1 MKGVGERADSPR
13 QARGYCTR
21 GVAGEGLRGGGPRPT
36 KGAVYDK
43 SCKLFE
49 KKKGEIFEFIYVIYG
64 YDRNTQFRVSPVC
77 NNCKLLIEPALALMS
92 LEFQVA
98 SLCIC

>member
-1 MKGVGERADSPR
+1 MADRDPLKGPYVINRANF
-13 QARGYCTR
+13 
-21 GVAGEGLRGGGPRPT
+21 L
-36 KGAVYDK
+36 K
-43 SCKLFE
+43 